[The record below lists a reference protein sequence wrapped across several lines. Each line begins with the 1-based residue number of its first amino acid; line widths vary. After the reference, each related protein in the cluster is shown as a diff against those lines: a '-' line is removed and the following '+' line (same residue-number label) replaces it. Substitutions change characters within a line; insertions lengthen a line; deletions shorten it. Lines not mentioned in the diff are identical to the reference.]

1 MPRQREGRHPWRW
14 PAGMKLAWLALP
26 TPIDRPT
33 HTRTHACTHA
43 PAAGPQKLW
52 VPKVLYDHR
61 ASRPHCTLPPDH
73 HLCSLP
79 PRPLAWHGGS
89 RVMARNSSLLSLPR
103 LAAESLHSGRMLRN
117 VAQHTTDG
125 IPVNWNPIWMYAQA
139 LQVGCILQVGHASV
153 TGDARGRQIE
163 RTSRVMVPAGSSQ
176 VA

>member
-33 HTRTHACTHA
+33 HTRMHTRTCCRSTETV
-43 PAAGPQKLW
+43 GPQGA
-52 VPKVLYDHR
+52 VGPPCA